1 VKGNSTSYRL
11 IFEHLAKPRF
21 TRSGCHASLF
31 SRTAD
36 PSAPGGWAIDYRP
49 ATVFVSVFFPE
60 NSDSTFFSIWHARNA
75 MRTAWTK
82 L

>member
-1 VKGNSTSYRL
+1 VQGTSGPL
-11 IFEHLAKPRF
+11 ASHFEQLAKPRF

-49 ATVFVSVFFPE
+49 ATVFVSVSFPD
-60 NSDSTFFSIWHARNA
+60 NSDSTFFSIWQARNA
-75 MRTAWTK
+75 MQIAWTK